1 MKKLFLGSAALA
13 LFAIAITLFQ
23 ISCKKDAI
31 AQTITYTLQP
41 ATTSTLGGVIVGP
54 GLTVDNSGV
63 LSSSGHHNDVILYQ
77 KRVPTGYGTEWWTC
91 SKDGSNQRKVNFPPT
106 ITVTQLGVSL
116 LSDKNSV
123 VFSGAVTAIPLG
135 ISDIYTMNIDGT
147 NLKKIVTNGTNDFH
161 SPQASW

>member
-31 AQTITYTLQP
+31 AQTMTYTLQP
-41 ATTSTLGGVIVGP
+41 ATASSLGGVIVGS

-63 LSSSGHHNDVILYQ
+63 LSTNGPHNDVILYL
-77 KRVPTGYGTEWWTC
+77 KSVPTPLGVEWWTC
-91 SKDGSNQRKVNFPPT
+91 SKDGSNQRKVNFPPAIT
-106 ITVTQLGVSL
+106 ITQLGVSL

-123 VFSGAVTAIPLG
+123 VFSAAVTATPLG
-135 ISDIYTMNIDGT
+135 VSDIYTMNIDGT
-147 NLKKIVTNGTNDFH
+147 NLQKIVTNGANNFY